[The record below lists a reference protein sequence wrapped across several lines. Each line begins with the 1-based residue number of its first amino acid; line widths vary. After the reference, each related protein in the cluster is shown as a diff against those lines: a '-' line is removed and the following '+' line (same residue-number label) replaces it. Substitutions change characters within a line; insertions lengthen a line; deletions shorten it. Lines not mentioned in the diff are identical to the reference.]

1 MTNIIHSQAVSSVSQ
16 FQNVIIEFAK
26 TNKVSRA
33 KVESYTA
40 AIIAS
45 LPMVKVKESTGKTG
59 RPMLEK
65 TQVLYKAIIQ
75 TINNG
80 REGKRDAVT
89 VRKVVSVDYPALDKV
104 TFNNAISALIKQGK
118 IQHVG
123 KAKTGNRGR
132 QPFILSTNKP
142 E

>member
-16 FQNVIIEFAK
+16 FQNVIMEFAK

-33 KVESYTA
+33 KVEAYTA
-40 AIIAS
+40 TIIAS
-45 LPMVKVKESTGKTG
+45 LPMTKVSQGKTG
-59 RPMLEK
+59 RPVLEK
-65 TQVLYKAIIQ
+65 TQALHKAIIQ

-104 TFNNAISALIKQGK
+104 TFNNAIYALIKQGK
-118 IQHVG
+118 IHHAG
-123 KAKTGNRGR
+123 KAKTGSRGR
-132 QPFILSTNKP
+132 RPFILSVNKS